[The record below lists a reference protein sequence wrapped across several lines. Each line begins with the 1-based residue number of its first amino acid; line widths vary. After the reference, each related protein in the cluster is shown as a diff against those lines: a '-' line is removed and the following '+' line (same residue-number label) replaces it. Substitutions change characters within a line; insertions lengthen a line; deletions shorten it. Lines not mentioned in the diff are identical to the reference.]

1 MNDNR
6 YWSHRTTDT
15 GDWSHEQR
23 QQEMIP
29 EPWSHKQ
36 QPMEQ
41 RANDRFWSQEQQSQ
55 YCRLEQHIQETGA
68 MNDKANTGATN
79 NNQWSHWSNRY
90 WSHRSREQPIL
101 EPQAKTKDTG
111 ATNDRYM
118 RQAINIYWRLEPRAT
133 DTGATSK
140 SYSHWSHRSNE
151 QQILE
156 TGAATNDRRILV
168 EPQATYR
175 YWCHERQVQEI
186 LLEPRT
192 TDTGATDTRA
202 MNDNRYW
209 RLEPQTTKPI
219 LEPQTTDT

>member
-1 MNDNR
+1 
-6 YWSHRTTDT
+6 
-15 GDWSHEQR
+15 
-23 QQEMIP
+23 
-29 EPWSHKQ
+29 
-36 QPMEQ
+36 
-41 RANDRFWSQEQQSQ
+41 
-55 YCRLEQHIQETGA
+55 

-168 EPQATYR
+168 EPQATDR
-175 YWCHERQVQEI
+175 YWCHKRQVQEI